1 VNPVAVEL
9 VFDNV
14 TQVAGPSTIA
24 SPVVNGCSTGT
35 LESYTFDSKG
45 VISGFYSNGQTRMLG
60 QLAIANFSNPGGLLK
75 MGKSLYRQS
84 NNSGAPDIGEAGT
97 SGRGTIAPSS
107 LEMSNVDLAE
117 EFTQMIITQRGFQ
130 ANSRIITV
138 ADELLHEL
146 VSLKR

>member
-1 VNPVAVEL
+1 
-9 VFDNV
+9 
-14 TQVAGPSTIA
+14 
-24 SPVVNGCSTGT
+24 
-35 LESYTFDSKG
+35 
-45 VISGFYSNGQTRMLG
+45 M
-60 QLAIANFSNPGGLLK
+60 AIANFANPGGLLK
-75 MGKSLYRQS
+75 LGKSLYRQS

-130 ANSRIITV
+130 ASSRIITV
-138 ADELLHEL
+138 ADELLQEL